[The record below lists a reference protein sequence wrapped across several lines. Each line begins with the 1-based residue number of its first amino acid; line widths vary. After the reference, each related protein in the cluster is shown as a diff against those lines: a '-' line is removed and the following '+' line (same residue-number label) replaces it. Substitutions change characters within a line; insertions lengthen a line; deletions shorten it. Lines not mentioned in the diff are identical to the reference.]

1 MACVSACTQIYTHVN
16 PESNANTVRE
26 RMNKFFLEYEINTGP
41 NASVPISTG
50 PRGSGQNSPELILE
64 PWEVPL
70 CLPC

>member
-41 NASVPISTG
+41 NAYVPISTG
-50 PRGSGQNSPELILE
+50 PRGFE
-64 PWEVPL
+64 PPTYGLRVHRST
-70 CLPC
+70 